1 MTALSNSLTR
11 EQAYTAG
18 LVAAT
23 LMEPSWVKDPPIG
36 GFPCGD
42 INRGGLPEKYQ
53 REAAQQ
59 RSTLRWGQI
68 AGWGTIVSGML
79 SGVAVWL
86 AWAEFRVNG
95 VCPASHAACFP
106 VCFQIWSAA
115 LDRWRAATPAIYDRS
130 NTWARG
136 FEPPKPWWARHRAV
150 SVPSS

>member
-115 LDRWRAATPAIYDRS
+115 LDRWRAATP
-130 NTWARG
+130 
-136 FEPPKPWWARHRAV
+136 
-150 SVPSS
+150 